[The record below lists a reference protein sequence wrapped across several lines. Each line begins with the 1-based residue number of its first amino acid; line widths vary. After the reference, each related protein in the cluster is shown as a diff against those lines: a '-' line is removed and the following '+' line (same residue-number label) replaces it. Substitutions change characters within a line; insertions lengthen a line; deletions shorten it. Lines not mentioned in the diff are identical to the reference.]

1 MSQLEVD
8 KVIPQSGTTLT
19 LGDSADT
26 ITIPSGATLDASN
39 ATLTLPDDSVTT
51 AKIDDG
57 AVTSAKITYPLTTF
71 SSTGIDD
78 DGTSTAITINS
89 DNNVALAG
97 NIGLG
102 GATPSTSGTG
112 ITFPATQSA
121 STNANTL
128 DDYEEGT
135 FTPAFGGTTTNPT
148 QSYNGQTGRYIKIGK
163 QVTCYMSA
171 YLSLTVPI
179 TPGSGNAVM
188 TGLPFVS
195 VNNSPGNNYAT
206 GVCFYVANWGGSDY
220 PDGYWLSD
228 NSSTRVNLMRNG
240 QIYVSAA
247 SYGTFSFCEGEITY
261 ETAT

>member
-89 DNNVALAG
+89 SNNVALAG

-102 GATPSTSGTG
+102 GATPTTSGTG
-112 ITFPATQSA
+112 ITFPATVSA

-135 FTPAFGGTTTNPT
+135 FTPTWSSGTAT
-148 QSYNGQTGRYIKIGK
+148 YISQVGKYTKIGNVVYFNINIK
-163 QVTCYMSA
+163 SSSVTS
-171 YLSLTVPI
+171 
-179 TPGSGNAVM
+179 M
-188 TGLPFVS
+188 TSVNINGLPFT
-195 VNNSPGNNYAT
+195 A
-206 GVCFYVANWGGSDY
+206 
-220 PDGYWLSD
+220 
-228 NSSTRVNLMRNG
+228 VNLTDYFATCANFPVFGFENLGSAGIGAQISLNG
-240 QIYVSAA
+240 TQIALYIVSQSSGANYNSLDNTEVNEGSNLEIAITGHYYV
-247 SYGTFSFCEGEITY
+247 
-261 ETAT
+261 

>member
-19 LGDSADT
+19 LGESGDT
-26 ITIPSGATLDASN
+26 VSVPSGATLDASN

-102 GATPSTSGTG
+102 GATPTTSGTG
-112 ITFPATQSA
+112 ITFPATASA
-121 STNANTL
+121 STDANTL

-135 FTPAFGGTTTNPT
+135 WTPSLSITSGTITLSSTNGSYTKIGRVVYLTAFLVVTSVGSPSGELRIQSIPFTPKNE
-148 QSYNGQTGRYIKIGK
+148 
-163 QVTCYMSA
+163 
-171 YLSLTVPI
+171 
-179 TPGSGNAVM
+179 NA
-188 TGLPFVS
+188 
-195 VNNSPGNNYAT
+195 
-206 GVCFYVANWGGSDY
+206 
-220 PDGYWLSD
+220 
-228 NSSTRVNLMRNG
+228 NSSALAMSYFSWTAGAYFVN
-240 QIYVSAA
+240 
-247 SYGTFSFCEGEITY
+247 GEIG
-261 ETAT
+261 TASNQINVYSNNNGARSDAAGFIQAGSQFHVSGFYYIA

>member
-89 DNNVALAG
+89 SNNVALAG

-102 GATPSTSGTG
+102 GATPTTSGTG
-112 ITFPATQSA
+112 ITFPATASA
-121 STNANTL
+121 STDANTL

-135 FTPAFGGTTTNPT
+135 WTPILGAEGTVT
-148 QSYNGQTGRYIKIGK
+148 GQTYVSQVGRYTKIGNRVYITGYVK
-163 QVTCYMSA
+163 LSVLGTLGGAYAVIKNFPFTASA
-171 YLSLTVPI
+171 SAIFAGGINFGYALNFASNIQSL
-179 TPGSGNAVM
+179 GAY
-188 TGLPFVS
+188 
-195 VNNSPGNNYAT
+195 VNTDNVAYICGVATT
-206 GVCFYVANWGGSDY
+206 GVSPFYLTKEN
-220 PDGYWLSD
+220 
-228 NSSTRVNLMRNG
+228 
-240 QIYVSAA
+240 
-247 SYGTFSFCEGEITY
+247 YGTNRKNRDR
-261 ETAT
+261 

>member
-89 DNNVALAG
+89 SNNVALAG

-102 GATPSTSGTG
+102 GATPTTSGTG
-112 ITFPATQSA
+112 ITFPATASA

-135 FTPAFGGTTTNPT
+135 WTPSHGGNTTYIDRFGTYRKVGSLVFVNFGFTINNLGTGSASNIEGFPFTSTGT
-148 QSYNGQTGRYIKIGK
+148 GQTLSVSYYATLALSKIYVIMRIDSSSTTAVSGS
-163 QVTCYMSA
+163 TNGTST
-171 YLSLTVPI
+171 SLENVPGIFGDSTVFY
-179 TPGSGNAVM
+179 GSGC
-188 TGLPFVS
+188 
-195 VNNSPGNNYAT
+195 Y
-206 GVCFYVANWGGSDY
+206 
-220 PDGYWLSD
+220 
-228 NSSTRVNLMRNG
+228 
-240 QIYVSAA
+240 IA
-247 SYGTFSFCEGEITY
+247 S
-261 ETAT
+261 

>member
-89 DNNVALAG
+89 SNNVALAG

-102 GATPSTSGTG
+102 GATPTTSGTG
-112 ITFPATQSA
+112 ITFPASASA

-135 FTPAFGGTTTNPT
+135 WTPTVVPASGTVTLSAAHGSYTKIGRVVYLTAFCVVSSVGSPSGQLNLQSIPFTPKNEDPNSSAHAVAYYNWTSGT
-148 QSYNGQTGRYIKIGK
+148 YFLNGETA
-163 QVTCYMSA
+163 VA
-171 YLSLTVPI
+171 
-179 TPGSGNAVM
+179 GNQIIIW
-188 TGLPFVS
+188 S
-195 VNNSPGNNYAT
+195 NNN
-206 GVCFYVANWGGSDY
+206 GVRSDAGALIQGGSQFH
-220 PDGYWLSD
+220 LS
-228 NSSTRVNLMRNG
+228 G
-240 QIYVSAA
+240 FYYV
-247 SYGTFSFCEGEITY
+247 
-261 ETAT
+261 

>member
-19 LGDSADT
+19 LGESGDT
-26 ITIPSGATLDASN
+26 VSVPSGATLDASN

-102 GATPSTSGTG
+102 GATPTTSGTG

-135 FTPAFGGTTTNPT
+135 FTATLTSAVAPTTPPT
-148 QSYNGQTGRYIKIGK
+148 SIYAAYTKIGRI
-163 QVTCYMSA
+163 VTIQA
-171 YLSLTVPI
+171 YFANADTSG
-179 TPGSGNAVM
+179 GSGEMRV
-188 TGLPFVS
+188 TGLPFTS
-195 VNNSPGNNYAT
+195 QN
-206 GVCFYVANWGGSDY
+206 VANSFIFGSVYRAGIGSGDLVCALTVNATTLTFNE
-220 PDGYWLSD
+220 PDALTSG
-228 NSSTRVNLMRNG
+228 NFAIV
-240 QIYVSAA
+240 A
-247 SYGTFSFCEGEITY
+247 GTGKYLNVTITY
-261 ETAT
+261 LT